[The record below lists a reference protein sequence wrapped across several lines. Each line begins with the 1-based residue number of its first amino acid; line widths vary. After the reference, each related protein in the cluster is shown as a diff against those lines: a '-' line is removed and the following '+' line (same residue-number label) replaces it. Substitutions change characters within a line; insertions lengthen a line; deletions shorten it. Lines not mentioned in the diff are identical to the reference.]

1 LNNASTSN
9 PQQIPAKKQVLSSF
23 PSADRG
29 QNEFQVKPK
38 EQQLSSKQLSENSPS
53 LSGQQGSYKSTQV
66 LANGNS
72 GDVHPGERLAK
83 RIARCGLCSRRTAE
97 TWIAQGVVMVD
108 GRVVRKSMSVTPQNV
123 ITINHQELN
132 AERPKIFL
140 YHKARQTLVQHN
152 PDPGGRKTIFEKIKN
167 QNFDIPDHIVSV
179 GRLDYNSEGLLILT
193 NDGVLARY
201 LEHPSSQMERK
212 YRVRVYGQVNEQKL
226 ARLITGVTINGI
238 RYGSVK
244 VTVDKR
250 GPNSWL
256 TLSLYEGKNR
266 EIHRIMEWM
275 DLTVTRLIRVQ
286 YGPFQLE
293 KLAKGKLYQAT
304 IPKELKA
311 HCDSGWNWAK
321 IKI

>member
-1 LNNASTSN
+1 
-9 PQQIPAKKQVLSSF
+9 
-23 PSADRG
+23 
-29 QNEFQVKPK
+29 
-38 EQQLSSKQLSENSPS
+38 
-53 LSGQQGSYKSTQV
+53 
-66 LANGNS
+66 
-72 GDVHPGERLAK
+72 
-83 RIARCGLCSRRTAE
+83 
-97 TWIAQGVVMVD
+97 
-108 GRVVRKSMSVTPQNV
+108 MSVTPQNV